1 MYNKLN
7 LKVNNLDNKIPDE
20 FTLIQTDKQNLE
32 KKIRDADKKYLTL
45 WVY

>member
-7 LKVNNLDNKIPDE
+7 LKVNNLENKIPDE
-20 FTLIQTDKQNLE
+20 FTLIQTDKQNLV
-32 KKIRDADKKYLTL
+32 KKIRDADKKYMTL